1 MSVSLAYRPAGP
13 TLGLSV
19 VATSH
24 TAVAV
29 SSFTG
34 VDIAPFVAC
43 LNTGAT
49 TVAIRFS
56 VAGTAATL
64 PGDGTTG
71 DYVLAPAMLV
81 PILIPLPSAVN
92 ASPCQVTAIG
102 SGAGPS
108 LVYVTP
114 MVAQS

>member
-1 MSVSLAYRPAGP
+1 MAFTPVYRQAGP

-24 TAVAV
+24 AAVAV
-29 SSFTG
+29 GTFTG
-34 VDIAPFVAC
+34 NDSASFVAC

-71 DYVLAPAMLV
+71 DWVLAPAMQAPVLV
-81 PILIPLPSAVN
+81 PLPSG
-92 ASPCQVTAIG
+92 ASTGPCQVTAIG
-102 SGAGPS
+102 SAAGPG

-114 MVAQS
+114 MVVQS